1 MKKQSGCSSE
11 SKNVSDTIKSATEK
25 SSIDL
30 KRNVTAMTQEENNL
44 LVFWFD
50 FAVAV
55 FAVIYL
61 WEFQQEIFVDIN
73 RLKVFLDFDVFVRC
87 VVKVTVSGAIGYY
100 GEAHGFSE
108 DVHIACT
115 SLAQKRG
122 WFV

>member
-30 KRNVTAMTQEENNL
+30 KRNVTATIQEENRF
-44 LVFWFD
+44 LVIWFD

-61 WEFQQEIFVDIN
+61 
-73 RLKVFLDFDVFVRC
+73 
-87 VVKVTVSGAIGYY
+87 
-100 GEAHGFSE
+100 
-108 DVHIACT
+108 
-115 SLAQKRG
+115 
-122 WFV
+122 